1 MVFTRKKGTEI
12 RKAWETNEAGEKE
25 KVLFIIGRVDEL
37 LRMSV
42 IFDDNT
48 SGNENKWLL
57 ISADGNSIE
66 EFNSLEEAKKAAT
79 ER

>member
-1 MVFTRKKGTEI
+1 MVFTRRKGTEI

-25 KVLFIIGRVDEL
+25 KVLYIIGRVDEL
-37 LRMSV
+37 LKMNV

-48 SGNENKWLL
+48 SGNEEKWLL

-66 EFNSLEEAKKAAT
+66 EFGSLEEAKKAAK